1 MSDKES
7 TRIPQAC
14 CEWICNGRPW
24 AGSPSPHLCLSV
36 PRVDEGWRYLPG
48 SATSTRS
55 RSAPTSRYPSP
66 VPVRCW
72 CRSRPPR
79 NNTDVWTRQGA
90 YGLPGDPDALA
101 GWRGPIA
108 FPRIQGGDIA
118 GHVVA
123 TGDGVAAE
131 RVGQRVVID
140 PALYDGPG
148 EDANP
153 IGLLGSEADGGFAQY
168 VVVADQRAHDVTD
181 SPLSDEQLACLPV
194 AYGTAAGMLER
205 AHVREGETVVVT
217 GASGGVGF
225 ALVQLVAARGAR
237 VIAVTSP
244 DKADLIR
251 AGGAD
256 DVASRTADD
265 LATTVAEL
273 APAGIDVVADVVGG
287 QLVTTLLPS
296 LVEDGRWVIAGAVAG
311 PIIEFD
317 LRRLYLNNRAI
328 IGSSMHTPAHF
339 TALIRQAR
347 AGQVSPRVAAT
358 HALADIHAAQREFL
372 GRTHVGKIIVTPPG

>member
-1 MSDKES
+1 MSDGMLAAVLARFGDLDALEVR
-7 TRIPQAC
+7 TD
-14 CEWICNGRPW
+14 
-24 AGSPSPHLCLSV
+24 V
-36 PRVDEGWRYLPG
+36 
-48 SATSTRS
+48 
-55 RSAPTSRYPSP
+55 P
-66 VPVRCW
+66 VPQPGPGEVLVQVVAAAL
-72 CRSRPPR
+72 

-131 RVGQRVVID
+131 RVSQRVVVD

-148 EDANP
+148 ENANP

-205 AHVREGETVVVT
+205 AHVRGGETVVVT

-225 ALVQLVAARGAR
+225 VLVQLVAAPWR
-237 VIAVTSP
+237 
-244 DKADLIR
+244 
-251 AGGAD
+251 
-256 DVASRTADD
+256 
-265 LATTVAEL
+265 
-273 APAGIDVVADVVGG
+273 
-287 QLVTTLLPS
+287 
-296 LVEDGRWVIAGAVAG
+296 
-311 PIIEFD
+311 
-317 LRRLYLNNRAI
+317 
-328 IGSSMHTPAHF
+328 
-339 TALIRQAR
+339 
-347 AGQVSPRVAAT
+347 
-358 HALADIHAAQREFL
+358 
-372 GRTHVGKIIVTPPG
+372 PGHRSD